1 MRVND
6 CKGNQGN
13 CVYIHMQIYIYN
25 IHILIDVYIYILI
38 DVYIYTSI
46 DRCVYIYI

>member
-1 MRVND
+1 MIVKGTKVTVYTYT
-6 CKGNQGN
+6 CK
-13 CVYIHMQIYIYN
+13 YIYN

-46 DRCVYIYI
+46 DRCIYI